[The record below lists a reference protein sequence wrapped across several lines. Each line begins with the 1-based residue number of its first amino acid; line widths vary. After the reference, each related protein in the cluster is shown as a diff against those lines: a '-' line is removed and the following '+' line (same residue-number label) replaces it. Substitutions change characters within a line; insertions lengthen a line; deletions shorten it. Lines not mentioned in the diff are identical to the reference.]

1 MTCLCPDIIFGL
13 AQPFILITRLVPG
26 MMAVHRHE
34 SKCYTHT
41 HTHKKNGGKKSVAVF
56 KVSITVKTRVV
67 VFSLQVT
74 GTQDIIVVHIGAL
87 VMVVLTP
94 G

>member
-1 MTCLCPDIIFGL
+1 MCLCPDIIFGL

-41 HTHKKNGGKKSVAVF
+41 HTKKNGGKKSVAVF

-67 VFSLQVT
+67 FSLQFT
-74 GTQDIIVVHIGAL
+74 GMQHIIVVHIGAL
-87 VMVVLTP
+87 VVVVLTP

>member
-1 MTCLCPDIIFGL
+1 MS
-13 AQPFILITRLVPG
+13 QSV
-26 MMAVHRHE
+26 
-34 SKCYTHT
+34 T
-41 HTHKKNGGKKSVAVF
+41 HTHKKKKTGEKKSVAVF
-56 KVSITVKTRVV
+56 KVSITVKTRV

>member
-1 MTCLCPDIIFGL
+1 MN
-13 AQPFILITRLVPG
+13 QSV
-26 MMAVHRHE
+26 
-34 SKCYTHT
+34 THT
-41 HTHKKNGGKKSVAVF
+41 HTQKKKTGGKKSVAVF

-74 GTQDIIVVHIGAL
+74 DTQHIIVVHIGAL
-87 VMVVLTP
+87 VVVVLIP